1 MEELFWR
8 DPMGSQRFLSG
19 LMRAG
24 FLHGTIAIGLMGVTL
39 IMTWGS
45 QASCDRTLRGWIG
58 FQVVLQIL
66 QFPSRWSLYYSL
78 PAQPAPPDTL
88 TEAQHRE
95 SQQRVIDGLVALV
108 QSRKWTVNRLFGLLA
123 LGWFLVGVWW
133 TLRAQGCDYSPVL
146 YNVCIT
152 LLALFC
158 TRTVF
163 VFVWFTFIFGQNSNQ
178 QVGYAGPFRK
188 PGASLEMLSRLDACK
203 FCDSEVAN
211 EKELQ
216 CSICLCEFEG
226 EEEVRRLPCKH
237 YFHRGCIDGWLRI
250 SRACPMCN
258 TDIAKALDAPIAGTG
273 EGQKAH
279 AD

>member
-8 DPMGSQRFLSG
+8 DPMGSMRFLSG

-24 FLHGTIAIGLMGVTL
+24 FLHGTVAITLMAVTL
-39 IMTWGS
+39 FTTWAS
-45 QASCDRTLRGWIG
+45 EASCDRTLRGWIG
-58 FQVVLQIL
+58 FQVILQVL
-66 QFPSRWSLYYSL
+66 QFPSRWSLYSSL
-78 PAQPAPPDTL
+78 PPPPAPPDTQ
-88 TEAQHRE
+88 TEVEHRE

-133 TLRAQGCDYSPVL
+133 TLRDQGCDYSPLL
-146 YNVCIT
+146 YNVCVT

-163 VFVWFTFIFGQNSNQ
+163 VFVWFTFIFGQSSTQ

-188 PGASLEMLSRLDACK
+188 PGASVEMLAQLDAGT
-203 FCDSEVAN
+203 FADSEVSQ
-211 EKELQ
+211 EKDLQ
-216 CSICLCEFEG
+216 CSICLCEFEP
-226 EEEVRRLPCKH
+226 EDQVRKLPCGH
-237 YFHRGCIDGWLRI
+237 YFKKDCIDGWLRI

-258 TDIAKALDAPIAGTG
+258 ADIATG
-273 EGQKAH
+273 LLPPANKPH